1 MSYNPLQHQKWK
13 QLPQY
18 TEIKQKS
25 ILKKTNKV
33 QDTIQTRPTK
43 KQLRSKI
50 TTTTTQPKS
59 TKLKSKNYLDMSFEQ
74 TDHNL
79 IPEPFPI
86 KHSHIVQ
93 FHNDID
99 KRLTYTLST
108 LGIDFLLEE
117 FQTNMITFNDLLL
130 LSKDDLEELKL
141 PFGPKNRLLKF
152 ASMYKQ
158 FASEYTLNELISFFN
173 QHQSF
178 IISANQIHEQDIRKP
193 IISSQHNSSL
203 LPTKSYSTVNNSGK
217 DSFLKK
223 DSEKLSIDCDNV
235 SEIKK
240 EECFDNENLIIDELC
255 ISGQPH
261 QNHQQ
266 FISSA
271 SSLNRNEHLMKE
283 LQNYLPSSTP
293 ITNNDVP
300 ELSGIDNE
308 EYPSV
313 PIAPTVVKANHYQ
326 HQQHHHTRTKSGNVN
341 MKYKQQQQ
349 QQHVVVANNNRTEMK
364 KSKTT
369 KHLNKSP
376 SINQL
381 TNSYNSI
388 LKQISPKLDLEQFYN
403 KLTFANCKNERSV
416 ISPSKYTFSRNKS
429 AFTKKH
435 KKKVNVTAVP
445 NKKEK
450 IYLYYQNLSE
460 EISNYQKEYNSMK
473 MRSDARN
480 IRINNLLSKAEKR
493 NKHFISNNNNNNNN
507 NNNHL
512 KEDTFFY
519 SNSYNEQ
526 NFDMKDI
533 ESLNEILSDNI

>member
-25 ILKKTNKV
+25 ILRKSNKV
-33 QDTIQTRPTK
+33 QETPQTRPNK
-43 KQLRSKI
+43 KQLRSKV
-50 TTTTTQPKS
+50 TSVTQPKAN
-59 TKLKSKNYLDMSFEQ
+59 KPKSKNYLDMSFEQ

-79 IPEPFPI
+79 IPEPFPV
-86 KHSHIVQ
+86 KHGHNPQ
-93 FHNDID
+93 FNSDTD

-108 LGIDFLLEE
+108 LGIDFLMEE

-158 FASEYTLNELISFFN
+158 FANDYTLNELIAFFK

-178 IISANQIHEQDIRKP
+178 IISSNQIQEPDDIRKP
-193 IISSQHNSSL
+193 IVSQHNNSV

-223 DSEKLSIDCDNV
+223 DTEKLSIDCDNV

-255 ISGQPH
+255 ISGQPL

-271 SSLNRNEHLMKE
+271 SSLNRNERLMKE

-293 ITNNDVP
+293 LTSNEVP

-313 PIAPTVVKANHYQ
+313 PVAPTVVKANH
-326 HQQHHHTRTKSGNVN
+326 HHYYHTRTKSGNIN
-341 MKYKQQQQ
+341 AKYKQQQQ
-349 QQHVVVANNNRTEMK
+349 LQHVVANNSKNEMK

-376 SINQL
+376 SISQL

-388 LKQISPKLDLEQFYN
+388 LKQIPPRLDLEPFHS
-403 KLTFANCKNERSV
+403 KLTFANCKHEKSAMT
-416 ISPSKYTFSRNKS
+416 PSKYTFSGNKS
-429 AFTKKH
+429 AFAKKH
-435 KKKVNVTAVP
+435 KKKITVSAVP

-493 NKHFISNNNNNNNN
+493 NKHFISNNNN
-507 NNNHL
+507 HL
-512 KEDTFFY
+512 REDTFFY

-526 NFDMKDI
+526 NFDAKDI